1 MGSDADPIH
10 AAGVAPINFARPTCG
25 VNGFF
30 PPKAGQKYGNMC
42 GQIGAG
48 GTKLCHYEGKC
59 EHQRATQAAKQG

>member
-1 MGSDADPIH
+1 MAEKVIPIE
-10 AAGVAPINFARPTCG
+10 RPTCG

-30 PPKAGQKYGNMC
+30 PPKAGQKYGAMC

-59 EHQRATQAAKQG
+59 EHQRPQEAKQGGADHG